1 MKRLLVLT
9 LLTAGLAFPAV
20 TRAQAQS
27 GGDIIPLNDSA
38 PGIDIVVNSQPGAS
52 GALAL
57 QLSGA
62 SVVVSDSAGQ
72 SVFQMAD
79 PRAHALELRFGS
91 GATSHTVTV
100 ERLPGFSEAY
110 VRATPLD
117 DLTAVSDV
125 TLVGKSSLSVGEGVE
140 ALLGA
145 SAAHSALDFTVPD
158 GQFARLVASFSGAPL
173 SGQIVDGA
181 GTTVAS
187 LNPSLIDGLSIAL
200 ESGKYALDL
209 SSAETTVDSLA
220 SASVT
225 AAAVPD
231 LPAAVAVTVPPAEIA
246 VQPEVA
252 IQPATPACTIEISA
266 ISEVHS
272 GPGATYSLM
281 GYAPRGITLQVGGIN
296 RDRTWI
302 LVGDGNVSGW
312 VQGVPGSVSGD
323 CTQITTFDI
332 PAAQTNSAPSLS
344 APSANPVPAGEREE
358 HEGGE
363 AGEVGDD

>member
-1 MKRLLVLT
+1 MKHLLVLT
-9 LLTAGLAFPAV
+9 LLAAGLAFPAM

-38 PGIDIVVNSQPGAS
+38 PGIDIVVDSQPGAS

-72 SVFQMAD
+72 SIFQMAD
-79 PRAHALELRFGS
+79 ARAHTLELRFGA
-91 GATSHTVTV
+91 GATRHTVTV

-158 GQFARLVASFSGAPL
+158 GQLARLVASFSGAPL
-173 SGQIVDGA
+173 SGQVVDGA
-181 GTTVAS
+181 GTTIAS

-209 SSAETTVDSLA
+209 ASTETTVDTLA
-220 SASVT
+220 SSSVT
-225 AAAVPD
+225 AADVPD
-231 LPAAVAVTVPPAEIA
+231 LPAPVAVTPQPVEPPAQPEAA
-246 VQPEVA
+246 VQPAAAECV
-252 IQPATPACTIEISA
+252 IQITA

-296 RDRTWI
+296 RERTWI

-312 VQGVPGSVSGD
+312 VQGVPGAVSGD

-332 PAAQTNSAPSLS
+332 PAAQTSSAPSLS
-344 APSANPVPAGEREE
+344 APSTNPVPAGEREE
-358 HEGGE
+358 HEDGE
-363 AGEVGDD
+363 AGEFGDD